1 MPYTP
6 DLTVYSPERE
16 VRLLVEVK
24 RRSAGEDDWPRQY
37 RRNILAHFPDGGASY
52 FLLVLPERLYLWEP
66 DSDPDADADFVAST
80 RDSLGRYYEQVGTE
94 DLGSRALEFLVK
106 SWLSDLVAFE
116 RDPDVAP
123 PEPEW
128 LGASGLY
135 ESIRGGSVK
144 REVPV

>member
-6 DLTVYSPERE
+6 DITVCSPQGDA
-16 VRLLVEVK
+16 RLLVEVK
-24 RRSAGEDDWPRQY
+24 THEVAEGDWARRY
-37 RRNILAHFPDGGASY
+37 RRNILAHFPDGGSTY

-66 DSDPDADADFVAST
+66 DSDPDSDADFVAST
-80 RDSLGRYYEQVGTE
+80 RESLGRYYEEVGAD
-94 DLGSRALEFLVK
+94 DLGPRALEFLVK
-106 SWLSDLVAFE
+106 SWLSDLVTFE
-116 RDPDVAP
+116 RDPDVTP
-123 PEPEW
+123 LEHEW